1 MLGREPIEAR
11 TSTENEPSQ
20 SLHLILSTVL
30 DSSGG
35 THAAARNGVR
45 DSAAQEVSI
54 VEDVLD
60 PTSDGQA
67 VFELACRTYGI
78 DVAE

>member
-1 MLGREPIEAR
+1 MY
-11 TSTENEPSQ
+11 
-20 SLHLILSTVL
+20 LIFSTVL

-45 DSAAQEVSI
+45 DLAVQEVSI
-54 VEDVLD
+54 VEDGHG

-67 VFELACRTYGI
+67 AFGLACRTCDI
-78 DVAE
+78 DAGE

>member
-30 DSSGG
+30 CSSGG

-45 DSAAQEVSI
+45 DLAVQEVSI

-67 VFELACRTYGI
+67 AFGLASRTCDI
-78 DVAE
+78 DAGE